1 MAKMRKTDLRIE
13 DTIDFQRFNE
23 LGIKYTVDSIVFA
36 ADHNRTMNDL
46 IDFYGRA
53 DNIIYL
59 VGAGLKDKTI
69 ESAKSAIMSLMDS
82 GLCLEVIYCLCVVRA
97 RECGF
102 FINERGLETLDA
114 MSQSKNLMDNKTVM
128 DVIVRVMAQYQK
140 SVDVQ
145 NQMT

>member
-1 MAKMRKTDLRIE
+1 MAKMRKTELRIE
-13 DTIDFQRFNE
+13 DTLDFQRFNE

-53 DNIIYL
+53 DNVIYL
-59 VGAGLKDKTI
+59 VGAGLKDKTLDN
-69 ESAKSAIMSLMDS
+69 AKKVIMELMDS